1 MIGKY
6 KLNPVKTLERMQELG
21 LTYAA
26 LAKKTG
32 QNVQT
37 IENAIRNGTGI
48 LEKTAERIA
57 EGLGL
62 SLEAFLDE
70 GYVTV
75 AKPNIDCTDM
85 ATVCRKEQQKK
96 MISVL
101 TKNLRARQKYLQI
114 SRVKLAECTQLSQR
128 EIFKLMNG
136 HVNPKITTLV
146 CIAKAL
152 DVSLD
157 DLITDGYDQ
166 TLVAK

>member
-1 MIGKY
+1 
-6 KLNPVKTLERMQELG
+6 
-21 LTYAA
+21 
-26 LAKKTG
+26 
-32 QNVQT
+32 
-37 IENAIRNGTGI
+37 